1 MQSLNPANGT
11 VMPLRSALFSQR
23 WLVLTLI
30 ALLGAGFLAT
40 SFLSYYASRTS
51 IRDSI
56 VNTELPLT
64 SDTVYSEIQKDLV
77 RPILISS
84 MMSRDTF
91 LRDWV
96 VAGER
101 DPAQMTRYLN
111 EVMTHYG
118 AYTAFFI
125 SNNSLTYYQA
135 KGVLKKIRAD
145 EPRDAWYF
153 RVRDMTTPYEI
164 NVDVDMAN
172 QDSLTFFINYKVY
185 DYQDN
190 FIGAAGV
197 GLTVDAVIKLIDTY
211 QQRYQRSVYF
221 VDTEGRLVLTGAEG
235 GPQGARTGQALSE
248 LDSMKALL
256 EKLPKPHSGSYEYS
270 TQGQGHFLNVR
281 FIPELNWYL
290 FVDKREGNALHEIRQ
305 SLYLNLLICLVVTLV
320 VLILL
325 NRVIKRFQ
333 SRIEAQA
340 TLDSLTGL
348 PNRRGFDLLA
358 AQAMQEAL
366 REPKPLTALL
376 LDLDHFKRLN
386 DTYGH
391 LAGDLVLAGFARD
404 LQSCLRQSD
413 IVCRWGGEEF
423 IVLLKDTD
431 TSNGLKIAEKIR
443 HRIEEQRYLYEGQAL
458 QITVSIGLTTLQ
470 PDDTLHG
477 LLARADHAM
486 YRAKQTGRNRT
497 CSEMPHSRYE

>member
-1 MQSLNPANGT
+1 
-11 VMPLRSALFSQR
+11 MPLSSPLYSQR
-23 WLVLTLI
+23 WLIITLI
-30 ALLGAGFLAT
+30 ALLGGGFMAT
-40 SFLSYYASRTS
+40 SLLSYYASRTS
-51 IRDSI
+51 IRDNI

-91 LRDWV
+91 MRDWV
-96 VAGER
+96 MAGER
-101 DPAQMTRYLN
+101 DPEQMTRYLN

-118 AYTAFFI
+118 AYTAFFV
-125 SNNSLTYYQA
+125 SNSSLTYYHA
-135 KGVLKKIRAD
+135 KGVLKKIAPD
-145 EPRDAWYF
+145 TPRDAWYF
-153 RVRDMTTPYEI
+153 RVRDMATPYEI
-164 NVDVDMAN
+164 NVDPDQAN
-172 QDSLTFFINYKVY
+172 QNNLTFFINYKVY

-197 GLTVDAVIKLIDTY
+197 GLKVDAVIKLIDRY

-221 VDTEGRLVLTGAEG
+221 VDTQGRIVLTGAEG
-235 GPQGARTGQALSE
+235 GPQGARAGQLLFE
-248 LDSMKALL
+248 LENLRDLQAR
-256 EKLPKPHSGSYEYS
+256 LPKPHSGNYEYS
-270 TQGQGHFLNVR
+270 APDQRHFLNVR

-290 FVDKREGNALHEIRQ
+290 LVDKREDSALGDIRR
-305 SLYLNLLICLVVTLV
+305 SLYLNLLICLAITLI
-320 VLILL
+320 VLTLL
-325 NRVIKRFQ
+325 NGVVRRFQ
-333 SRIEAQA
+333 RKIETQA

-358 AQAMQEAL
+358 AQAMLEAQ
-366 REPKPLTALL
+366 REPKPLAALL

-391 LAGDLVLAGFARD
+391 LAGDQVLSGFARH
-404 LQSCLRQSD
+404 LASCLRQSD

-431 TSNGLKIAEKIR
+431 SATALKIAEKIR
-443 HRIEEQRYLYEGQAL
+443 LLIEQQRYTYEGRNMRL
-458 QITVSIGLTTLQ
+458 TVSIGVTTLQ
-470 PDDTLHG
+470 ADDTLHS
-477 LLARADHAM
+477 LLSRADHAM

-497 CSEMPHSRYE
+497 CVEMPHSRYE

>member
-1 MQSLNPANGT
+1 
-11 VMPLRSALFSQR
+11 MPLRSPLYSQR
-23 WLVLTLI
+23 SLVLTLI

-40 SFLSYYASRTS
+40 SFLSYYASRAS
-51 IRDSI
+51 IRDNI

-91 LRDWV
+91 MRDWV
-96 VAGER
+96 VNGEH
-101 DPAQMTRYLN
+101 DADKMTRYLN

-118 AYTAFFI
+118 AYTAFFV
-125 SNNSLTYYQA
+125 SNSSLTYYHA
-135 KGVLKKIRAD
+135 KGVLKQVKST

-153 RVRDMTTPYEI
+153 RVRDMNTPYEI
-164 NVDVDMAN
+164 NVDPDLAN
-172 QDSLTFFINYKVY
+172 KDNLTFFINYKVY
-185 DYQDN
+185 DYNDR

-197 GLTVDAVIKLIDTY
+197 GLTVDAVIKLIDKY

-221 VDTEGRLVLTGAEG
+221 VDNFGRLVLTGAEG
-235 GPQGARTGQALSE
+235 GPQGAQIGQKLSE
-248 LDSMKALL
+248 LDGMKDLVSQ
-256 EKLPKPHSGSYEYS
+256 LPKPHTGSYEYS
-270 TQGQGHFLNVR
+270 THGQRHFLNVR

-290 FVDKREGNALHEIRQ
+290 FVDKREDSALSEIRQ
-305 SLYLNLLICLVVTLV
+305 SLYLNLLICLIVTLI
-320 VLILL
+320 VLTLL
-325 NRVIKRFQ
+325 NRVIKRYQ
-333 SRIEAQA
+333 AKIEAQA
-340 TLDSLTGL
+340 TLDTLTEL

-358 AQAMQEAL
+358 AQALHEAQ

-376 LDLDHFKRLN
+376 LDLDHFKVLN

-391 LAGDLVLAGFARD
+391 LAGDQVLIGFARD
-404 LQSCLRQSD
+404 LESCLRHSD

-431 TSNGLKIAEKIR
+431 GETGLMIAEKIR
-443 HRIEEQRYLYEGQAL
+443 RHVEQQRYAYNGSAL
-458 QITVSIGLTTLQ
+458 QLTVSIGLTTLQ
-470 PDDTLHG
+470 ANDTLHT
-477 LLARADHAM
+477 LLSRADHSM

-497 CSEMPHSRYE
+497 CVEKPHSSYA